1 MRAPFSLWMNFPRYS
16 PSFEVFVN
24 DVVSVF
30 LYSTQIGKRMTEILS
45 VVSDLAE
52 APIYFCTLLSCAF
65 CRDRWWT
72 QNVEV
77 GLQICYLDPS
87 NGRMK
92 GVTGCGS
99 DGQSKRLVTPR
110 SYTLAVTIPSR
121 EISCSSRNLW
131 TFRHIGAVRE
141 SVCNAD
147 ISVEVSK
154 IK

>member
-1 MRAPFSLWMNFPRYS
+1 MYQKVECIRPAVNRCFTVIHSSYHEKFRQTSRPVSSCVFVFARNVVLQMRAPFSLWMNFPRYS

-65 CRDRWWT
+65 CTDRWWT

-77 GLQICYLDPS
+77 GLQICYLDPKDL
-87 NGRMK
+87 K
-92 GVTGCGS
+92 GNKTGAQCV
-99 DGQSKRLVTPR
+99 L
-110 SYTLAVTIPSR
+110 L
-121 EISCSSRNLW
+121 
-131 TFRHIGAVRE
+131 
-141 SVCNAD
+141 
-147 ISVEVSK
+147 
-154 IK
+154 